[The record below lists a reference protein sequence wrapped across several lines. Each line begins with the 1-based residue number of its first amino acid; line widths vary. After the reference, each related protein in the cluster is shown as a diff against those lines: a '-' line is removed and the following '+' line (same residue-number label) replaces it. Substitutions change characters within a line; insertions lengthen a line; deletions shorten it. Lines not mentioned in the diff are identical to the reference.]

1 MYLEVFFA
9 ALNCLRYKLTN
20 ISFDVLLVHVVRSLF
35 IKLLYY
41 NDNQI

>member
-9 ALNCLRYKLTN
+9 ALNGLRYKLTN
-20 ISFDVLLVHVVRSLF
+20 ISFDVLLVVRSLF

>member
-9 ALNCLRYKLTN
+9 ALNCLRYKLT
-20 ISFDVLLVHVVRSLF
+20 FDVLLVVRSLF